1 MYHQG
6 TPFYFDEGKFPYGLC
21 FLCVKNALVFNFSLK
36 KSYGCQAV
44 EVDHS
49 EDWCTKAACAFTP
62 S

>member
-1 MYHQG
+1 M
-6 TPFYFDEGKFPYGLC
+6 K
-21 FLCVKNALVFNFSLK
+21 KKK

-44 EVDHS
+44 ELDHF